1 MTGAGWPGPWTGRP
15 ANGAGVAWGGPPYAG
30 QPYAA
35 QPNAGQPDAGRPDT
49 GPSYAGP
56 PATGRYGAPPQVP
69 IGMPAGPPPGA
80 VAVPG
85 PPAPGGRGR
94 RAPRPVTPPGA
105 PPFDAPQSYP
115 FLMRARDWAW
125 WRPALGLLLFG
136 VVYTVASVVVVLV
149 AFVTGTGP
157 DLGFVDLTDPWVLLV
172 TNLSLIVAI
181 PIVWLCWAVPHGLRI
196 GWSSSVLG
204 RLRWR
209 LFLPYTW
216 RAVATLGAAIA
227 LSVALSL
234 LTDELISGPV
244 PALGWLL
251 LVVFLTTPLQSAAE
265 EYLFRGYLSQAI
277 AAWIR
282 APRAGPVVAAVVT
295 AALFS
300 SAHLPPDFLTF
311 FDRFVF
317 GLAASAVVS
326 LTGGLE
332 AAIVLHA
339 VNNVLVFVIAGL
351 LGDGADT
358 DATLTGLEGLLV
370 VLLDV
375 VAMGAYVAVVARSRS
390 RVQPE
395 LRSPAVDL
403 RGALPAGPPSGA
415 QGAIGPSTTYAV
427 GYAGAPP
434 AGSPYAR
441 PSGAWHVPEP
451 TGPPP
456 PDERWSRRG
465 APGREE

>member
-15 ANGAGVAWGGPPYAG
+15 VNGAGVAWGGL
-30 QPYAA
+30 PYAA
-35 QPNAGQPDAGRPDT
+35 RPDAGRPDAVQ
-49 GPSYAGP
+49 PDAVQPYAGP
-56 PATGRYGAPPQVP
+56 PATARYGAPPQVP

-80 VAVPG
+80 VPG
-85 PPAPGGRGR
+85 PPATGTRGR

-105 PPFDAPQSYP
+105 PPFDTPQSYP

-125 WRPALGLLLFG
+125 WRPVLGLLLFG

-149 AFVTGTGP
+149 ALVTGIGP
-157 DLGFVDLTDPWVLLV
+157 DLAFVDLTDPWVLLV
-172 TNLSLIVAI
+172 TNSSLIVAI

-216 RAVATLGAAIA
+216 RALATLGAGIAI
-227 LSVALSL
+227 SVGLSL
-234 LTDELISGPV
+234 LTDEPITGPV

-251 LVVFLTTPLQSAAE
+251 LVVVLTTPLQSAAE
-265 EYLFRGYLSQAI
+265 EYVFRGYLSQAI
-277 AAWIR
+277 AAWTR
-282 APRAGPVVAAVVT
+282 APRAGPVVAAVST

-370 VLLDV
+370 VGLDV
-375 VAMGAYVAVVARSRS
+375 LAMGAYVALVARSRS
-390 RVQPE
+390 RVRPE

-403 RGALPAGPPSGA
+403 RRGLPAASPGGTQVPVGAPAADPMGHAGAL
-415 QGAIGPSTTYAV
+415 
-427 GYAGAPP
+427 P
-434 AGSPYAR
+434 AGSPYAA
-441 PSGAWHVPEP
+441 PAGAWPRP
-451 TGPPP
+451 APPGPPP
-456 PDERWSRRG
+456 PDPRWSRTGDGDRG
-465 APGREE
+465 A

>member
-1 MTGAGWPGPWTGRP
+1 
-15 ANGAGVAWGGPPYAG
+15 
-30 QPYAA
+30 
-35 QPNAGQPDAGRPDT
+35 
-49 GPSYAGP
+49 
-56 PATGRYGAPPQVP
+56 
-69 IGMPAGPPPGA
+69 
-80 VAVPG
+80 
-85 PPAPGGRGR
+85 
-94 RAPRPVTPPGA
+94 
-105 PPFDAPQSYP
+105 
-115 FLMRARDWAW
+115 MRARDWAW
-125 WRPALGLLLFG
+125 WRPVLGLLLFA

-149 AFVTGTGP
+149 ALVTGTGP
-157 DLGFVDLTDPWVLLV
+157 DLGFVDLTDPGVLLV
-172 TNLSLIVAI
+172 TNLSLIVGI

-216 RAVATLGAAIA
+216 RALATLGAGIA

-234 LTDELISGPV
+234 LSDEPVSGPV

-265 EYLFRGYLSQAI
+265 EYLFRGYLSQAV

-282 APRAGPVVAAVVT
+282 APRAGPVVAAVFT

-370 VLLDV
+370 VGLDV
-375 VAMGAYVAVVARSRS
+375 LAMGAYVAVVARSRS
-390 RVQPE
+390 RVRPE

-403 RGALPAGPPSGA
+403 RGALPAGAPSGA
-415 QGAIGPSTTYAV
+415 QVPAGPPAAYPV
-427 GYAGAPP
+427 GSAGAPRAAAPYGVPVGAEPRP
-434 AGSPYAR
+434 APPA
-441 PSGAWHVPEP
+441 
-451 TGPPP
+451 PPP
-456 PDERWSRRG
+456 PDPRWSRAGDGDRG
-465 APGREE
+465 A